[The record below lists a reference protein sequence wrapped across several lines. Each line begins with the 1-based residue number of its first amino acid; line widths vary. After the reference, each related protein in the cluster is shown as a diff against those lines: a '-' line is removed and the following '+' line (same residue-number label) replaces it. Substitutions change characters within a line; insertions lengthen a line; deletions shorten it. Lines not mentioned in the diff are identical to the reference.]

1 MRKSKEQWWIECKL
15 KSGVSREQLLH
26 TVGAFSNKKKER
38 VMKEKNLTEKQYRDR
53 YEFLSNVY
61 VLLSDSRGGR

>member
-1 MRKSKEQWWIECKL
+1 MRKSKEQWWIERKL

-61 VLLSDSRGGR
+61 VLLSDSRGG

>member
-1 MRKSKEQWWIECKL
+1 MRKSKEQWWIERKL

>member
-1 MRKSKEQWWIECKL
+1 MRKSTEQWWIERKL

-61 VLLSDSRGGR
+61 VLLSDSRGG